1 MTAAQFKKLALF
13 AAKASITVFLIWLV
27 VRNIDLY
34 DTVQRVR
41 SVPLWVIPVTLGL
54 IFIQFAMGIW
64 RWRIIIAQLG
74 ETLPVRQALRY
85 FIEGQ
90 FFNQA
95 LPSTVG
101 GDGVRMFRVLRS
113 GLRLETAVNGV
124 ILDRVVGLASLIL
137 LVALAQ
143 PLFYDRIDDQ
153 AARGAFTGIFAVAAA
168 AVIGLLFMA
177 RLPET
182 WHRWAIIRGVV
193 ALSRAARQA
202 FLRPAVLAPVV
213 AVSLI
218 GHTLVIGVFYTIA
231 MGLGLAV
238 TFVDCFTLVPAVL
251 LLATIPISIAGWGL
265 REGAMVAAFALI
277 GVPGGGAAAL
287 SILFGLALV
296 LASLPGGLLWLMS
309 AERPV
314 GDMES
319 PPEQESNPVQP

>member
-1 MTAAQFKKLALF
+1 MTPATFKKFALF
-13 AAKASITVFLIWLV
+13 AAKASITVILIWLV
-27 VRNIDLY
+27 VRNIDLA

-41 SVPLWVIPVTLGL
+41 SIPLWVVPVTLAL
-54 IFIQFAMGIW
+54 IFIQFATGIW
-64 RWRIIIAQLG
+64 RWRIIIAQFG
-74 ETLPVRQALRY
+74 ESLPVRQAVRY
-85 FIEGQ
+85 FVEGQ

-101 GDGVRMFRVLRS
+101 GDGVRMFRVFRG

-143 PLFYDRIDDQ
+143 PLFYDRIDDP
-153 AARGAFTGIFAVAAA
+153 AARWAFTGIFAAATA
-168 AVIGLLFMA
+168 AIIGLLFMA
-177 RLPET
+177 RLPEK
-182 WHRWAIIRGVV
+182 WHRWAVVRGIV

-218 GHTLVIGVFYTIA
+218 GHTLVIGVFFSIA

-251 LLATIPISIAGWGL
+251 LLATVPISIAGWGL
-265 REGAMVAAFALI
+265 REGAMVAAFSLI

-314 GDMES
+314 GDIETTPEKES
-319 PPEQESNPVQP
+319 HPVQP

>member
-1 MTAAQFKKLALF
+1 MTPAKIKKLALF
-13 AAKASITVFLIWLV
+13 ALKASVTVFLIWLV
-27 VRNIDLY
+27 VRNIDLA
-34 DTVQRVR
+34 DTVRRVR

-64 RWRIIIAQLG
+64 RWRIIIAQFG
-74 ETLPVRQALRY
+74 ETLPVRPAMRY
-85 FIEGQ
+85 FFEGQ

-101 GDGVRMFRVLRS
+101 GDGVRMFRAFRG

-143 PLFYDRIDDQ
+143 PLFYDRIEDQ
-153 AARGAFTGIFAVAAA
+153 AARGAFTGIFAAAAA
-168 AVIGLLFMA
+168 AVIALLFMS
-177 RLPET
+177 RLPER

-218 GHTLVIGVFYTIA
+218 GHTLVIGVFYFLA

-238 TFVDCFTLVPAVL
+238 TFLDCFTLVPAVL
-251 LLATIPISIAGWGL
+251 LLATIPISIAGGGL
-265 REGAMVAAFALI
+265 REGAMVAGFALI
-277 GVPGGGAAAL
+277 GVPAGGAAAL

-296 LASLPGGLLWLMS
+296 LASLPGGVLWLMS
-309 AERPV
+309 AERPS
-314 GDMES
+314 GDIES
-319 PPEQESNPVQP
+319 APK

>member
-1 MTAAQFKKLALF
+1 MTPATFKKFALF

-27 VRNIDLY
+27 VRNIDLA

-41 SVPLWVIPVTLGL
+41 SIPLWVVPVTLAL
-54 IFIQFAMGIW
+54 IFLQFTMGIW
-64 RWRIIIAQLG
+64 RWRIIIAQFG
-74 ETLPVRQALRY
+74 ESLPVRQAVR
-85 FIEGQ
+85 FFVEGQ

-101 GDGVRMFRVLRS
+101 GDGVRMFRVFRS

-143 PLFYDRIDDQ
+143 PLFYDRIDDS
-153 AARGAFTGIFAVAAA
+153 AARWAFTGIFAAAA
-168 AVIGLLFMA
+168 AAIIGLLFMA
-177 RLPET
+177 RLPEK
-182 WHRWAIIRGVV
+182 WHRWAIVRGIV

-218 GHTLVIGVFYTIA
+218 GHTLVIGVFFTIA

-251 LLATIPISIAGWGL
+251 LLATVPISIAGWGL
-265 REGAMVAAFALI
+265 REGAMVAAFSLI

-314 GDMES
+314 GDIETTPEKES
-319 PPEQESNPVQP
+319 HPVQP

>member
-1 MTAAQFKKLALF
+1 MTPAKLKKIALF
-13 AAKASITVFLIWLV
+13 GAKASITVFLIWLV
-27 VRNIDLY
+27 VRNIDLA
-34 DTVQRVR
+34 DTIQRVR
-41 SVPLWVIPVTLGL
+41 SIPLWVVPATLGL
-54 IFIQFAMGIW
+54 IFVQFAMGIW
-64 RWRIIIAQLG
+64 RWRIIIAQFG
-74 ETLPVRQALRY
+74 ECLPVRHAVRY
-85 FIEGQ
+85 FVEGQ

-101 GDGVRMFRVLRS
+101 GDGVRMFRVFRS
-113 GLRLETAVNGV
+113 GLRLETAINGV

-143 PLFYDRIDDQ
+143 PLFYERIDDP
-153 AARGAFTGIFAVAAA
+153 AARWAFSGIFAAAA
-168 AVIGLLFMA
+168 TAIVGLLLIA
-177 RLPET
+177 RLPEK
-182 WHRWAIIRGVV
+182 WHRWAIVRGIV

-213 AVSLI
+213 AISLI
-218 GHTLVIGVFYTIA
+218 AHTLVIGVFYTIA

-251 LLATIPISIAGWGL
+251 LLATVPISIAGWGL

-277 GVPGGGAAAL
+277 GVPGGGAAAM

-296 LASLPGGLLWLMS
+296 LASLPGGILWLMS

-314 GDMES
+314 ADIDATAEEES
-319 PPEQESNPVQP
+319 RPAQP